1 MKFFL
6 LPVVA
11 FLVLAVAP
19 AVLADVEKNE
29 DGTYTVSGAWT
40 FWADKDLLA
49 PSGRE
54 NNFGDYKN
62 ILFKPTVNDF
72 EGIREMKQTPATF
85 TVSARESKTPEGE
98 TILIVEQILKRE

>member
-11 FLVLAVAP
+11 FLVLAFAP
-19 AVLADVEKNE
+19 AVLAEVEKNE
-29 DGTYTVSGAWT
+29 DGTYTVSGSWT

-54 NNFGDYKN
+54 NNFGNYKN

-72 EGIREMKQTPATF
+72 EGIREMKQTPATL